1 MRSELAANVVA
12 QSVGRF
18 GAVFGVE
25 VVGGESAAFV
35 GGGGV
40 MVIANTHRNSAAR
53 SRRIIMLSHE
63 AG

>member
-1 MRSELAANVVA
+1 MSSGLAANVVA

-25 VVGGESAAFV
+25 VVGGGSAAVV
-35 GGGGV
+35 GGGIRV
-40 MVIANTHRNSAAR
+40 RTNNRISVVR
-53 SRRIIMLSHE
+53 SRRIIMLFHE

>member
-1 MRSELAANVVA
+1 VA

-25 VVGGESAAFV
+25 VVGGGSAAVV
-35 GGGGV
+35 GGGIRV
-40 MVIANTHRNSAAR
+40 RTNIHRISVVR

>member
-25 VVGGESAAFV
+25 VVGGGSAAV
-35 GGGGV
+35 VGGGV
-40 MVIANTHRNSAAR
+40 MVMANTHRISVAR

>member
-1 MRSELAANVVA
+1 MSSGLAANVVA

-25 VVGGESAAFV
+25 VVGGGSAAVV
-35 GGGGV
+35 GGGIRV
-40 MVIANTHRNSAAR
+40 RTNTHRISVVR
-53 SRRIIMLSHE
+53 SRRIIMLFHE

>member
-12 QSVGRF
+12 QFVGRF

-25 VVGGESAAFV
+25 VVGGGAAAVV
-35 GGGGV
+35 GGGVIV
-40 MVIANTHRNSAAR
+40 MANTHRISVAR

>member
-1 MRSELAANVVA
+1 MA

-18 GAVFGVE
+18 GAVLGIE
-25 VVGGESAAFV
+25 VVGGGSAAVV
-35 GGGGV
+35 GGGIRV
-40 MVIANTHRNSAAR
+40 RTNIHRISVVR